1 MVFTYAVA
9 LTGSIATGKS
19 SVAKILS
26 EAGFD
31 IIDADTIAHTIL
43 NEKKDTIAQLFCKAI
58 VVNDEVNR
66 KALGAIVFA
75 DASKRKTLESLL
87 HPLIYTR
94 IASLAETLDKKKKPY
109 FVDIPLF
116 FEGKRYPIGKVLL
129 VYAPEEIQLKRL
141 MARDKI
147 QQYEARQRIDSQI
160 DIEEKVKHASYVID
174 NSGTLL
180 QLKQETWCIV
190 EEIKKDFK

>member
-1 MVFTYAVA
+1 MAFTHAVA

-19 SVAKILS
+19 TVAKMLS
-26 EAGFD
+26 QAGFD

-43 NEKKDTIAQLFCKAI
+43 NEQKDAIAQLFGTD
-58 VVNDEVNR
+58 VVINDEVNR

-75 DASKRKTLESLL
+75 DEGKRKMLESLL

-94 IASLAETLDKKKKPY
+94 IASIAEILDKEKKIY

-116 FEGKRYPIGKVLL
+116 FEGKRYPIEKVLL
-129 VYAPEEIQLKRL
+129 VYTLKEIQLKRL
-141 MARDKI
+141 MARDKT
-147 QQYEARQRIDSQI
+147 QQHEAQQRIDTQI
-160 DIEEKVKHASYVID
+160 DIEEKVKYASYVID

-180 QLKQETWCIV
+180 QLKQETLRIV